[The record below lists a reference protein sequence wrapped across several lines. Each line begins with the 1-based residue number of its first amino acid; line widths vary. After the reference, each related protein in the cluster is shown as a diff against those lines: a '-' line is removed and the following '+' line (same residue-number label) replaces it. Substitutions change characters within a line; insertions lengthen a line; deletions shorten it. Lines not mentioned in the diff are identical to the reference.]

1 MNCVRCN
8 AENPASSKFCR
19 SCGGVLGTLCSRCG
33 TAAHPDDHY
42 CTSCG
47 LDLSQRGGA
56 DMMRTSRNQ
65 SSVMSQY
72 SPQEIEELLALRK
85 TTRRETDSTK
95 TLKQDDVDKLFE

>member
-1 MNCVRCN
+1 
-8 AENPASSKFCR
+8 
-19 SCGGVLGTLCSRCG
+19 
-33 TAAHPDDHY
+33 
-42 CTSCG
+42 
-47 LDLSQRGGA
+47 
-56 DMMRTSRNQ
+56 MMRTSRNQ